1 MQPHLMRS
9 GALLASIAVLAGPG
23 MATAAGFPGGGQ
35 EAPTPRTRVDSANVA
50 ARVQPS
56 TEDYLNATQVYAYA
70 SGALFQVYGA
80 PGHVTDIALQPGET
94 LSAQGPV
101 AAGDTVRWII
111 GQAESGAGETR
122 RIHILVKPTRS
133 DLKTNLVINTDRRTY
148 HLELNATGAAYMAA
162 VAWRYPEDVL
172 LALQAPAARPEAPE
186 AEPRVRIEDLN
197 FDYRISG
204 ARTSWRPVRVF
215 DDGRQVIL
223 EFDAAIGQADL
234 PPLFLRNAD
243 GGADLVNYRV
253 QGRRVIVDRLF
264 DTAELRLVSGR
275 RSQTV
280 RIDRGGAPR

>member
-1 MQPHLMRS
+1 MQPYLMRS
-9 GALLASIAVLAGPG
+9 GVLLASIAVLAVPG
-23 MATAAGFPGGGQ
+23 MAMATGFPGGGQ
-35 EAPTPRTRVDSANVA
+35 DAPAPRTRVDSANVA
-50 ARVQPS
+50 ARVQPAA
-56 TEDYLNATQVYAYA
+56 EDYLNATQVYAYA
-70 SGALFQVYGA
+70 PGALFQVYGA

-122 RIHILVKPTRS
+122 RVHILVKPTRS

-162 VAWRYPEDVL
+162 VAWRYPEDAL
-172 LALQAPAARPEAPE
+172 LALQAQSARPPE
-186 AEPRVRIEDLN
+186 PETEPRVRIEDLN
-197 FDYRISG
+197 FDYRVSG

-215 DDGRQVIL
+215 DDGRQVFL
-223 EFDAAIGQADL
+223 EFDAAIDQAAL

-275 RSQTV
+275 RSQVV
-280 RIDRGGAPR
+280 RIDRRGASR